1 MNNGITETALLD
13 LQLSDAA
20 THTFV
25 VGNPQRLLYNLPAL
39 TPAASDDPDAP

>member
-1 MNNGITETALLD
+1 MNNGITEATFIR
-13 LQLSDAA
+13 LQLCDAA

-25 VGNPQRLLYNLPAL
+25 VGNPQRLPYNLPAL